1 MVKQGKRKSERDIAI
16 TSKPETMR
24 TLWDISQSLYQY
36 LTIDDLIL
44 HIIKRM
50 KEAMGVA
57 AVSVMLHDEA
67 KDEFVFCWAENDPV
81 GMVPILKA
89 IRFPVA
95 EGIAGDVFKT
105 GKAEMILD
113 IPKDPRHYKEVDKST
128 GFKTNSMIAAPL
140 KKKNKTIGVIEAL
153 NKRRGSFNEEDFTF
167 FTTLVPI
174 IAMALDNA
182 RMYAQL
188 QDAYEDLKFIDKA
201 KDDLIKNAH
210 EENIRL
216 RLEAKTRYRFD
227 KIIGNSKQMFEVFS
241 LCERVIDSD
250 ITVLVEGE
258 TGTGKELVAS
268 CIHFNSER
276 KKKPFVTQNCGG
288 VPDTLLGSELFG
300 HKRGAFTGAYSDK
313 KGLFEVANGGTVFLD
328 EVAEM
333 SPAMQTS
340 LLRVLQEGEIKPL
353 GADFGKKV
361 DVRVISA
368 TNRNLET
375 DTRKGRF
382 REDLFYRLNVFPIKL
397 PPLRE
402 RIGDISL
409 LADYFVAKYNKKT
422 GKSIKGLSR
431 EASQCLTAYTFPG
444 NVRELEN
451 EIERAIAMAEDG
463 KRIEI
468 SHISDKIRAKHEA
481 AFPRPKLKG
490 TLKEMVETLE
500 KSVLTQLLE
509 KHGGNKTKI
518 AEELGLS
525 RYGLTKKMQRYGM

>member
-1 MVKQGKRKSERDIAI
+1 MVEERKKRNERHITI
-16 TSKPETMR
+16 TSKPETMK

-36 LTIDDLIL
+36 LNIDDLIL

-50 KEAMGVA
+50 KEAMGVE

-81 GMVPILKA
+81 EMVPILKET
-89 IRFPVA
+89 RFAVTK
-95 EGIAGDVFKT
+95 GIAGEVFKS
-105 GKAEMILD
+105 GKAELILD
-113 IPKDPRHYKEVDKST
+113 IPKDARHYKEVDKST

-140 KKKNKTIGVIEAL
+140 KKKNKTIGVIESL
-153 NKRRGSFNEEDFTF
+153 NKREGIFNEEDFTF
-167 FTTLVPI
+167 FTTLAPI

-182 RMYAQL
+182 KMYAEL
-188 QDAYEDLKFIDKA
+188 QGAYEELQLIDKA
-201 KDDLIKNAH
+201 KDDLIKNTH

-216 RLEAKTRYRFD
+216 RLEAKRRYRFD
-227 KIIGNSKQMFEVFS
+227 KIIGNSKQMLEVFS

-250 ITVLVEGE
+250 ITVLIEGE

-268 CIHFNSER
+268 CMHFNSPR
-276 KKKPFVTQNCGG
+276 KKKPFVSQNCGG
-288 VPDTLLGSELFG
+288 VPDTLLASELFG

-313 KGLFEVANGGTVFLD
+313 KGLFEVANGGTIFLD

-340 LLRVLQEGEIKPL
+340 LLRVLQAGEIKPL

-368 TNRNLET
+368 TNRNLEV
-375 DTRKGRF
+375 DTKNGRF
-382 REDLFYRLNVFPIKL
+382 REDLLYRLNVFTIKL

-402 RIGDISL
+402 RIGDIPL
-409 LADYFVAKYNKKT
+409 LANYFVAKYCKKT

-431 EASQCLTAYTFPG
+431 EATQCLTAYPFPG

-463 KRIEI
+463 KRIEV
-468 SHISDKIRAKHEA
+468 SHVSEKIRAKHEA
-481 AFPRPKLKG
+481 AFPRAKLQG

-509 KHGGNKTKI
+509 KHGGNKTRVSK
-518 AEELGLS
+518 ELGLS
-525 RYGLTKKMQRYGM
+525 RYGLMKKMQRYGM